1 MSEPGRQSEFSL
13 AALKA
18 GDRDEFARL
27 VDGYSGPIYRLALKI
42 LNDAQDAEEVLQE
55 SFIKAYRHL
64 STFEG
69 RSSLATWLYRIA
81 VNEALMMVRQR
92 HPNVVS
98 MDEEV
103 QTNDGDLEPLQI
115 VDWHNLPEDELLS
128 AETQTVLDSAV
139 LRLPDTLRV
148 VFVLRD
154 IQDLSVKETAEALN
168 LSETAVKT
176 RLLRARLRLRE
187 YLSTYF
193 KERLPEN
200 SNRTE

>member
-1 MSEPGRQSEFSL
+1 MSEPIRQSEFSL

-18 GDRDEFARL
+18 GDRNEFARL
-27 VDGYSGPIYRLALKI
+27 VDVYSGPIYRLALKI

-55 SFIKAYRHL
+55 TFIKAFRHL
-64 STFEG
+64 ATFEG
-69 RSSLATWLYRIA
+69 RSSLSTWLYRIA

-98 MDEEV
+98 TDEEI

-115 VDWHNLPEDELLS
+115 VDWHDLPEDELLS
-128 AETQTVLDSAV
+128 SETQTVLDDAIQ
-139 LRLPDTLRV
+139 RLPETLRV
-148 VFVLRD
+148 VFILRD
-154 IQDLSVKETAEALN
+154 IQDLSVRETAEALN
-168 LSETAVKT
+168 LTETAVKT

-193 KERLPEN
+193 KERLQEN
-200 SNRTE
+200 HKKIE

>member
-1 MSEPGRQSEFSL
+1 
-13 AALKA
+13 
-18 GDRDEFARL
+18 
-27 VDGYSGPIYRLALKI
+27 
-42 LNDAQDAEEVLQE
+42 
-55 SFIKAYRHL
+55 
-64 STFEG
+64 
-69 RSSLATWLYRIA
+69 
-81 VNEALMMVRQR
+81 MMVRQR

-103 QTNDGDLEPLQI
+103 QTNDGELEPLQI

-128 AETQTVLDSAV
+128 AETQTVLDAAIQ
-139 LRLPDTLRV
+139 RLPETLRV

-154 IQDLSVKETAEALN
+154 LHDLSVKETAEALN
-168 LSETAVKT
+168 LSDTAVKT